1 MTELSIIPNICI
13 FTYIKIYKISVQKLT
28 LQTLKCDS
36 LEDAGEKVGGRGS
49 F

>member
-1 MTELSIIPNICI
+1 MCI

-28 LQTLKCDS
+28 QQTFKCDS